1 MEENEKQNLYKRAV
15 EFWGVELQ
23 ADMCIEEASEFIQ
36 AICKIKRRQKP
47 KPELIT
53 RLSDEMADME
63 IMLEQAKSPQMFNN
77 AEEVAKIKEEKLMRL
92 KERLKVTELSNQQGQ
107 GR

>member
-1 MEENEKQNLYKRAV
+1 
-15 EFWGVELQ
+15 
-23 ADMCIEEASEFIQ
+23 
-36 AICKIKRRQKP
+36 
-47 KPELIT
+47 
-53 RLSDEMADME
+53 MADME